1 MEYRDTL
8 ASISDPE
15 VVPKGKRR
23 KFTAAYK
30 RRILEKADN
39 CTEPGQMGALL
50 RQEGLYSSHLSTWR
64 RQRERGALEALN
76 PRKRGRRRK
85 DELEREVAQLQRRN
99 EQLQTRLEQAETI
112 IEVQKNSQACLV
124 WGRRRTG
131 QESAHDRSSRGVG
144 QERWDWEGLS
154 GAGGSA
160 EQPVLGAST
169 EAIGNAATDT

>member
-1 MEYRDTL
+1 MEFRDTL
-8 ASISDPE
+8 GSISDPE
-15 VVPKGKRR
+15 VTPKAKRR

-85 DELEREVAQLQRRN
+85 DELEREVAELQRRN
-99 EQLQTRLEQAETI
+99 ERLQTRLEQAETI
-112 IEVQKNSQACLV
+112 IEVQKKL
-124 WGRRRTG
+124 
-131 QESAHDRSSRGVG
+131 SSLLGVG
-144 QERWDWEGLS
+144 
-154 GAGGSA
+154 
-160 EQPVLGAST
+160 T
-169 EAIGNAATDT
+169 EENGTGKRA